1 MRGSIA
7 VLTVQLNLPG
17 CNSLKQKRSILK
29 RLINQLQ
36 REFNL
41 SVAELDRLDDRDSA
55 VIACASLSND
65 PTHSRQVLQNA
76 IRFIQDKFRDLE
88 IIEDQIIFV

>member
-17 CNSLKQKRSILK
+17 CNSLKQKRSTLK

-36 REFNL
+36 RGFNL

-76 IRFIQDKFRDLE
+76 IRFIQEEFRDLE
-88 IIEDQIIFV
+88 IIEDQINFF

>member
-7 VLTVQLNLPG
+7 VLTIQINLPG

-29 RLINQLQ
+29 SLINRIH

-55 VIACASLSND
+55 IIACASLSNN

-76 IRFIQDKFRDLE
+76 VRFIQEEFRDLE
-88 IIEDQIIFV
+88 IIDDQIELV